1 MIFRMDMEKSPGP
14 MAAATRANTLMGK
27 SMEKGL
33 TTGRTV
39 RPSLDNGIQGR
50 LVERAPTPG

>member
-1 MIFRMDMEKSPGP
+1 MDMEKSPGP

-50 LVERAPTPG
+50 SVERAPTPG